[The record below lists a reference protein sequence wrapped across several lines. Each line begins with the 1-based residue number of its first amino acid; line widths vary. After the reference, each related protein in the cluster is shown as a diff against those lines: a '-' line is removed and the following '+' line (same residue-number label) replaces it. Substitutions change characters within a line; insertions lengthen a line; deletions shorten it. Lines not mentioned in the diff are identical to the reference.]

1 MYRVFRNI
9 ISQIIWVRKSKE
21 RERTRKREKRK
32 IYINKVMP
40 RVQERDRE

>member
-9 ISQIIWVRKSKE
+9 ISQIIWVRKSK
-21 RERTRKREKRK
+21 ERTRKREKRK

>member
-9 ISQIIWVRKSKE
+9 ISQIIWARRILKMRGE
-21 RERTRKREKRK
+21 REEERKEKN
-32 IYINKVMP
+32 INKVMP

>member
-9 ISQIIWVRKSKE
+9 ISQIIWARKFE
-21 RERTRKREKRK
+21 ERKREKERK
-32 IYINKVMP
+32 EKKYINKVMP